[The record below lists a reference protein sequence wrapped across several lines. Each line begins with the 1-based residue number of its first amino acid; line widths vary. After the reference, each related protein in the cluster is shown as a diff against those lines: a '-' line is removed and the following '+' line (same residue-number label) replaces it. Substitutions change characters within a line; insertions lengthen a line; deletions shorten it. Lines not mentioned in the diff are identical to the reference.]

1 MKLLSTSLSSTLPT
15 PRTILT
21 IGALALMVLWN
32 AAAHDNLTH
41 AVGTAYVALAVLTF
55 TLAWVIALAYGIWWV
70 MRLVERGEE
79 AEKLD
84 LVKAAQG
91 RL

>member
-32 AAAHDNLTH
+32 VAAHDNLTQ

-79 AEKLD
+79 AERLD